1 MWLRV
6 RLCRLVY
13 DTQVCEH
20 WLCASYARLHD
31 PTLSS
36 PIDHEVGYAW
46 LCSERFAPSTL
57 PLAYGQLLRLREV
70 HNRYRSGYAAVT
82 GVVMPPGVHQ
92 RAASTGYAQVTH
104 GYMTPL

>member
-1 MWLRV
+1 MQRTF
-6 RLCRLVY
+6 R
-13 DTQVCEH
+13 T
-20 WLCASYARLHD
+20 LHV
-31 PTLSS
+31 TA
-36 PIDHEVGYAW
+36 G
-46 LCSERFAPSTL
+46 
-57 PLAYGQLLRLREV
+57 YGQLLRLREV